1 MLVREQS
8 APTLRSLVKAGHAL
22 VMITGD
28 SPLTACHVAAR
39 THIVTRAPLILS
51 PVLPGADRWQ
61 VRAHANM
68 LDAESYCVGSD
79 CSPSNR
85 GIFGEATNPST

>member
-1 MLVREQS
+1 MLAGREQS
-8 APTLRSLVKAGHAL
+8 APTLRSLVKAGHAV

-28 SPLTACHVAAR
+28 APLTACHVAAR

-61 VRAHANM
+61 VSAYAARHT
-68 LDAESYCVGSD
+68 SPPSD
-79 CSPSNR
+79 L
-85 GIFGEATNPST
+85 FEEDQ